1 MGTFRVSIAIG
12 DPQGQQFEPVET
24 LVDTGATYTTLPGSL
39 LRRLG
44 VPPDRRAEFELADGS
59 TVELGMGQTWLR
71 IDGATA
77 IVPVVFAEEGSEPLL
92 GAVTLEIF
100 LLNVDPVRQRLVPTR
115 GLLMT
120 LTGQPAAPSTAL
132 CTSSESICRT
142 WTTEGNKLFQGRVT
156 SGTMAIKSVMQKYPG
171 LRSSTT

>member
-1 MGTFRVSIAIG
+1 MGTFRVSIGIG
-12 DPQGQQFEPVET
+12 DPRGHQYESLDA

-44 VPPDRRAEFELADGS
+44 VASDRREELELADGGI
-59 TVELGMGQTWLR
+59 VQRDVGQTWVR
-71 IDGATA
+71 IDGRSA

-115 GLLMT
+115 GLLMG
-120 LTGQPAAPSTAL
+120 LGRQP
-132 CTSSESICRT
+132 
-142 WTTEGNKLFQGRVT
+142 K
-156 SGTMAIKSVMQKYPG
+156 
-171 LRSSTT
+171 

>member
-1 MGTFRVSIAIG
+1 MGTFRVSIGIG
-12 DPQGQQFEPVET
+12 DPQGQQYESLDA

-44 VPPDRRAEFELADGS
+44 VPSDRRVEFELADG
-59 TVELGMGQTWLR
+59 TIIEQDVGQTWVR

-100 LLNVDPVRQRLVPTR
+100 LLGVDPVRQRLIPVR
-115 GLLMT
+115 GLLMAIRSGS
-120 LTGQPAAPSTAL
+120 LLDYCHSPA
-132 CTSSESICRT
+132 
-142 WTTEGNKLFQGRVT
+142 
-156 SGTMAIKSVMQKYPG
+156 SGTPNSPELADG
-171 LRSSTT
+171 